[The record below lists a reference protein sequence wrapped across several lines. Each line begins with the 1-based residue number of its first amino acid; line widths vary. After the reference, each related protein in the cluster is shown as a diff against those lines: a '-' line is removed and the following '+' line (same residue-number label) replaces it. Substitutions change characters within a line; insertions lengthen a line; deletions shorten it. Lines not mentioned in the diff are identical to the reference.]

1 MLGTY
6 GVYSSKRNKINCGS
20 LYSIYLELF
29 HVAISAFDSDS
40 NIGYVGFNQSHLN
53 LDSKFNIGDGIND
66 D

>member
-20 LYSIYLELF
+20 LYSIYHELF

-40 NIGYVGFNQSHLN
+40 NIVYAGFNQSHLN

>member
-1 MLGTY
+1 MLGAV
-6 GVYSSKRNKINCGS
+6 GVYSFKSNKINYGP
-20 LYSIYLELF
+20 LRSIYHELF
-29 HVAISAFDSDS
+29 HVASSAFDSDS